1 MVIKYIHLY
10 TMKKNKVLVQIGDNI
25 RNVRLKQNL
34 SQEQLS
40 FKAGLDRSYI
50 GSVERGERNIAAVNL
65 VKIAEALNI
74 KPSALLNDV
83 TTNKEK

>member
-1 MVIKYIHLY
+1 
-10 TMKKNKVLVQIGDNI
+10 MKKNKVLVQIGDNI